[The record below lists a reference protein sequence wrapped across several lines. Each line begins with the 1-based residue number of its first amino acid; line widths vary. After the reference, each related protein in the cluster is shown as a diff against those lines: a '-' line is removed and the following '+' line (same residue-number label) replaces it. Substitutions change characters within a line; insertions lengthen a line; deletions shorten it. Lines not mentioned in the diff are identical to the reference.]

1 MALISTSDSPS
12 RPTTN
17 IPAFLAASIVRAR
30 FVICAIGKRAA
41 APAEDFQA
49 DAVIVAALRSVMM
62 TPAAPNAAAL
72 RIIAPRLRGSVTP
85 SNATMRAGFLARDI
99 ISSKLEY

>member
-1 MALISTSDSPS
+1 M
-12 RPTTN
+12 
-17 IPAFLAASIVRAR
+17 RAR

-49 DAVIVAALRSVMM
+49 DAVIVAARRSVMM
-62 TPAAPNAAAL
+62 TPAAPKAAAE
-72 RIIAPRLRGSVTP
+72 RMIAPRLRGSVTP
-85 SNATMRAGFLARDI
+85 SRATIKDGYFARSI